1 MSCTSVT
8 FKGSPCNRCIAPS
21 IIVLPEKY
29 IQVEPVAEDG
39 QKMDARWCKGEVRLY
54 LCPIY
59 KAQENFLYVHKDK
72 KKGFKTVRFL
82 EKGEGIEKR
91 ALDLEIPDGAWPKC
105 QYRCLAD
112 SLCG

>member
-1 MSCTSVT
+1 MLLLFVLFFFSSVVFLPSSPMSCTSVT
-8 FKGSPCNRCIAPS
+8 FKDSPCNRCIAPS
-21 IIVLPEKY
+21 IIGLPEKY

-72 KKGFKTVRFL
+72 KKGSK
-82 EKGEGIEKR
+82 
-91 ALDLEIPDGAWPKC
+91 
-105 QYRCLAD
+105 Q
-112 SLCG
+112 